1 MPQLRHLSTLRLN
14 ANPDANPDAD
24 PDADPDANLDAPYRA
39 PLALVSNARCFKSK
53 KLETAKT

>member
-14 ANPDANPDAD
+14 ANPDAD